1 MITQSFLTV
10 LSAISW
16 LTWRCWSR
24 RADRSPT
31 MSPETVSSMFPD
43 RPIRPLPTRR
53 LRERLSPEVADS
65 IKYPPSTF
73 NSAPLFQYPPYT
85 AKDEGSIPGPSPA
98 SPTDQ
103 SRRNDGPRN
112 YTPRRNGVGGIGV
125 EVDTPSRSTLVQ
137 RSSPEL
143 LNRATSRSARPEQ
156 RSANAQPPPSA
167 TSSADGYD
175 SFENTN
181 NKKKRKIPSAG
192 DSALNSAHAINTDM
206 NSHPSQGGVSTIGE
220 VSGERPYHNGAGYAV
235 SGSLGT
241 NNPGISGSG
250 RGRFGRSKT
259 NRSPLRALSD
269 GSNTWV
275 GRSSSRT
282 PTQWDSSGM
291 PISCWFEP
299 SPPTSL
305 FLTAST

>member
-1 MITQSFLTV
+1 
-10 LSAISW
+10 
-16 LTWRCWSR
+16 
-24 RADRSPT
+24 

-65 IKYPPSTF
+65 IQYPPSTF

-98 SPTDQ
+98 SPASPADQ
-103 SRRNDGPRN
+103 SRRNDAPRN

-125 EVDTPSRSTLVQ
+125 EVDTASRSTLVT

-156 RSANAQPPPSA
+156 RTTNAQPPPSA
-167 TSSADGYD
+167 ASSADGYD

-192 DSALNSAHAINTDM
+192 DSALTSAHALNTDM
-206 NSHPSQGGVSTIGE
+206 NSHPSQGGVSSIGE
-220 VSGERPYHNGAGYAV
+220 VSGERPYHNGGGYAG

-250 RGRFGRSKT
+250 RGRFGRSKN

-275 GRSSSRT
+275 GRSSSRA
-282 PTQWDSSGM
+282 PAQWDSSGM
-291 PISCWFEP
+291 QISRWFKP
-299 SPPTSL
+299 SPSTGHCLS
-305 FLTAST
+305 AST